1 MSITIGYS
9 SELYFV
15 EPQDILK
22 LAAAPS
28 DITNQVKQENN
39 IIVLLGNKATNS
51 ADTLVCGKEI
61 AQQAIVD
68 NVTHVPVKFVF
79 LSNIAKWN
87 ILAILFRKIRYKYKF
102 ESNTIYHTTLTHL
115 RNLHIERGFRNAE
128 NAYDFSKRW
137 YLPPEQRIIKYNNL
151 RDSLKANGFN
161 DKYPITIML
170 CRRYGV
176 KDSVDDGHHRIG
188 ICVENN
194 IEKIAI
200 RFNAAGT
207 FSHNTQK
214 ICLKLINFFQRFHN

>member
-61 AQQAIVD
+61 AQQAIAD

-87 ILAILFRKIRYKYKF
+87 ILAIIWPQQKKI
-102 ESNTIYHTTLTHL
+102 
-115 RNLHIERGFRNAE
+115 
-128 NAYDFSKRW
+128 
-137 YLPPEQRIIKYNNL
+137 
-151 RDSLKANGFN
+151 
-161 DKYPITIML
+161 
-170 CRRYGV
+170 
-176 KDSVDDGHHRIG
+176 
-188 ICVENN
+188 
-194 IEKIAI
+194 
-200 RFNAAGT
+200 
-207 FSHNTQK
+207 
-214 ICLKLINFFQRFHN
+214 